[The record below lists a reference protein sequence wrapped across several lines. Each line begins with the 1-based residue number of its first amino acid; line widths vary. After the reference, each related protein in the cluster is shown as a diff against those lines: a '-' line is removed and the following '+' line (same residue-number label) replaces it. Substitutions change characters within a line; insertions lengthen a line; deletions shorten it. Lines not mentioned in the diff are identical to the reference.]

1 MITFH
6 KKIWEFFKEVKTEFS
21 KVTWPTKKETQKYTI
36 IIIGLSL
43 IFAIFFGGLDLL
55 IQYGINELI
64 IN

>member
-6 KKIWEFFKEVKTEFS
+6 KKIWEFFKEVKTELS
-21 KVTWPTKKETQKYTI
+21 KVTWPTKNETIRYTVI
-36 IIIGLSL
+36 IISLSL
-43 IFAIFFGGLDLL
+43 LFAIFFGGLDLL